1 MASPL
6 NYFRKHQGYIL
17 AVLGVIL
24 IVTWVIGPSL
34 QGLFETAPSQGSAE
48 NGDEV
53 VARYQNGTFTRT
65 ELNRMQWEH
74 QAAVSFLLGVVRRA
88 LEEGATPQAPFLNI
102 QQDRILDLGIETG
115 SSDEALVDIE
125 LLAEKGREFGVRVD
139 EGMVLEY
146 LKNLGG
152 YHLTEDQLYQ
162 IARETLSQRRD
173 PDTRLQLVTV
183 AQLFDRLKVELA
195 ARQALEM
202 YRSGIDGLSTGELW
216 EYHNRLHR
224 RYKIEAYPLD
234 VAAFKDQV
242 QGKKAK
248 EEELKQIYEEGREQV
263 PNPDFYEPGFRKPLR
278 LAFGYVKADFQTF
291 LNSAKKTITEEQIVA
306 EYEKQISAGNF
317 RRLKLDSP
325 APGTA
330 TPPDDA
336 QQPEDAQQPA
346 GQKEPQTPAAEG
358 AAKEGSKEKEG
369 SPAKEGTQ
377 KKVDGDRPADPAAE
391 KSKAEPAET
400 DPRPAEVES
409 KTKNGDPTASA
420 EEKSCQD
427 EPSTEA
433 KQPADDAPP
442 ATRQD
447 SPDKQNAKEE
457 PVKNEPTAD
466 DKSADEPPTDKPPT
480 DKPSENGSP
489 GAPAEPE
496 VKPLSEVREEILQ
509 SLAMPAATAAME
521 AALNA
526 ANRAVQDYGVKYTRW
541 IESKKAGGKIPV
553 KDPGELKIKA
563 LAEKHRLTY
572 AEVPLLDRFEV
583 ASTEL
588 GSQAV
593 VAGPQGNAVSFPEG
607 AYGEQRPLYA
617 PQQAFSRVD
626 EGRYVFWRTDREES
640 VVVPYEQAR
649 KQVLAAWVKQQAV
662 AAARKQAEAIAA
674 KAEKAPSLKA
684 ALSEEQAKKV
694 LEPLPFSWLSRS
706 GQPIAFGGAPR
717 LSDVSGIPLAG
728 QEFMQAVFDLDVG
741 EAGVAVNQ
749 AHTTV
754 YVVRVVADE
763 PALDIRREMF
773 VSSLQAGLFG
783 DLVQYGLMA
792 RRRLMAEVMEEL
804 RKEYEFQ
811 WIGTPRLDGELEM

>member
-34 QGLFETAPSQGSAE
+34 QGLFETTPSQGTAQ

-53 VARYQNGTFTRT
+53 VARYENGTFTRT

-74 QAAVSFLLGVVRRA
+74 QAAVSYLVGIIRRA
-88 LEEGATPQAPFLNI
+88 LEEGASPQAPFLNM
-102 QQDRILDLGIETG
+102 QQDRIIDLGIDTG
-115 SSDEALVDIE
+115 SSDEVLVDIE
-125 LLAEKGREFGVRVD
+125 LLAEKGRELGVRVD

-202 YRSGIDGLSTGELW
+202 YRSGIGGLSTGELW

-242 QGKKAK
+242 QESKAK
-248 EEELKQIYEEGREQV
+248 EDELKKIYEEGRERV

-278 LAFGYVKADFQTF
+278 LAFGYVKADFQAF
-291 LNSAKKTITEEQIVA
+291 LDAAKKTITEEQIVA

-317 RRLKLDSP
+317 RKLKLDTP

-330 TPPDDA
+330 TPPDEA
-336 QQPEDAQQPA
+336 QQPDDAQQPA

-358 AAKEGSKEKEG
+358 AAKEGAKENEG
-369 SPAKEGTQ
+369 SPGKDGTQ
-377 KKVDGDRPADPAAE
+377 KKADGDRPADPAAE
-391 KSKAEPAET
+391 KSKGESAETEAKPAEEDSKAKDGKT
-400 DPRPAEVES
+400 PAPATE
-409 KTKNGDPTASA
+409 N
-420 EEKSCQD
+420 SCQD
-427 EPSTEA
+427 EPLKES

-442 ATRQD
+442 ATEQD
-447 SPDKQNAKEE
+447 ADKQNARQE

-466 DKSADEPPTDKPPT
+466 DKSAEPPADEPPQ
-480 DKPSENGSP
+480 SESP
-489 GAPAEPE
+489 VAPAEPE

-509 SLAMPAATAAME
+509 TLAMPAATAATE

-526 ANRAVQDYGVKYTRW
+526 VNRAVQDYGVKYTRW
-541 IESKKAGGKIPV
+541 IESQKAGGKIAV

-572 AEVPLLDRFEV
+572 GETPLMDRFEV

-593 VAGPQGNAVSFPEG
+593 MVGPQGNAVSFPEG
-607 AYGEQRPLYA
+607 AYSQQRPLYA

-626 EGRYVFWRTDREES
+626 EGSYVYWRTDREES

-649 KQVLAAWVKQQAV
+649 KPVLAAWVKQQAV
-662 AAARKQAEAIAA
+662 AAARKQAEAIATKA
-674 KAEKAPSLKA
+674 KQAPSLKA
-684 ALSEEQAKKV
+684 SLSADQAKKV

-706 GQPIAFGGAPR
+706 GQMIAFGGAPR

-728 QEFMQAVFDLDVG
+728 QEFMQAVFDLAVG
-741 EAGVAVNQ
+741 EAGVAINQ
-749 AHTTV
+749 AHSTV
-754 YVVRVVADE
+754 YVVRVVAEE

-792 RRRLMAEVMEEL
+792 RRRLMAEVMQEL
-804 RKEYEFQ
+804 RKEYDFQ
-811 WIGTPRLDGELEM
+811 WVGTPRLEGELEM